1 MKITAILTGLVLAA
15 MLATAG
21 PARADPN
28 TIQMIKQRGTL
39 VVGVKADYPP
49 FGFRAP
55 NGAIEGLEPDLA
67 ADVAKRL
74 GVKVEFVPVTG
85 SNRMQFLDQG
95 KIDLL
100 IATMGDT
107 PERAKIVDIIH
118 PDYYASGYSVLASDA
133 LHLTDWTQLRNRPVC
148 GIQGAYYNKSAAEQ
162 FGVNVV
168 AFTGVVQ
175 ALTALKQ
182 GRCVAFLF
190 DNTEIEA
197 QLQSGQWPGYG
208 MPLPILD
215 AVPWGIAIKP
225 GEPDFAKF
233 MTDVITQW
241 HRTGFIID
249 LETKWHLPH
258 SAYVA
263 EMHKK
268 YGG

>member
-1 MKITAILTGLVLAA
+1 MKITAMLTGLVLAA
-15 MLATAG
+15 VLAIAG
-21 PARADPN
+21 PAKAAPN
-28 TIQMIKQRGTL
+28 EIQMIKERGTL

-55 NGAIEGLEPDLA
+55 NGDIEGLEPDLA

-74 GVKVEFVPVTG
+74 GVKVAFVPVTG
-85 SNRMQFLDQG
+85 SNRMQFLNQG

-118 PDYYASGYSVLASDA
+118 PDYYASGYSVLASDQ
-133 LHLTDWTQLRNRPVC
+133 LHLTDWNQLKGKPVC
-148 GIQGAYYNKSAAEQ
+148 GIQGAYYNKSASQ
-162 FGVNVV
+162 KFGVNVV
-168 AFTGVVQ
+168 AFTGVVE

-182 GRCVAFLF
+182 GRCVAFLY

-208 MPLPILD
+208 MPLPVLD
-215 AVPWGIAIKP
+215 AVPWAIAIKP

-233 MTDVITQW
+233 MSGVIADW
-241 HRTGFIID
+241 HRTGLIIQ
-249 LETKWHLPH
+249 LETKWKLPH
-258 SAYVA
+258 SDYVA

-268 YGG
+268 YAG